1 MKARPR
7 RLPPGARGGRGGADT
22 FAGIL
27 LVCES
32 WDRFTARDL
41 FVLLGFL
48 QQASFD
54 PPSCRGFRQRAKMGR
69 LALMVVG
76 NISGE
81 RPREHFWACR
91 KVFPRTIWKE
101 VALC

>member
-1 MKARPR
+1 M
-7 RLPPGARGGRGGADT
+7 
-22 FAGIL
+22 
-27 LVCES
+27 
-32 WDRFTARDL
+32 
-41 FVLLGFL
+41 LLGFL

-81 RPREHFWACR
+81 RPREHFFHPIVSTLIGEQRPDGSTVRWFAR
-91 KVFPRTIWKE
+91 PQPAGDGPT
-101 VALC
+101 